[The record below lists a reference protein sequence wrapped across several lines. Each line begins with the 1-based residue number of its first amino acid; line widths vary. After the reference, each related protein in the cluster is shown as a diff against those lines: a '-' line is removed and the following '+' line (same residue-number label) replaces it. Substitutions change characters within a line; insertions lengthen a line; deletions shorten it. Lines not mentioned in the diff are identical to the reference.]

1 MFDLSGKVVLVAGG
15 AGYLSVPSCR
25 GMAQH
30 GADIMVADVNRKGV
44 EERVSEL
51 RQGVPGV
58 KISGVTLD
66 VGDEASI
73 KDAVRATVG
82 NFGRLD
88 VLVNATYLSIG
99 NHVEELSGPDLDRA
113 LHVNV
118 TGAFLLAR
126 EASRHMTEGGSII
139 FFSSMY
145 GEVAPD
151 PRNYPAHIKPNPIEY
166 GISKAALEQ
175 MVRYLAV
182 CWAPRNIRVNGIAP
196 GAFPHPQ
203 QQREEPDW
211 MNMLAARAPLGRIG
225 RQDEVAGAV
234 FFLASNEA
242 SYVTGHILNVDGGWT
257 IW

>member
-1 MFDLSGKVVLVAGG
+1 
-15 AGYLSVPSCR
+15 
-25 GMAQH
+25 MAQH
-30 GADIMVADVNRKGV
+30 GADIMVADVNCKGV

-51 RQGVPGV
+51 RQEVPGV

-73 KDAVRATVG
+73 KNAVRATVG

-99 NHVEELSGPDLDRA
+99 NLVEELSGPDLERA

-203 QQREEPDW
+203 QQRE
-211 MNMLAARAPLGRIG
+211 
-225 RQDEVAGAV
+225 
-234 FFLASNEA
+234 
-242 SYVTGHILNVDGGWT
+242 
-257 IW
+257 